1 MVLDRLDTSKAVSY
15 RLYRQHTSKM
25 GNVFIKDL
33 SKLGRDIS
41 RVIIIDNVADNFEL
55 QRENGLHIKNFLGD
69 ENDNELS
76 MLTEDLISIKS

>member
-1 MVLDRLDTSKAVSY
+1 MVLDRLDTNKSVSY

-41 RVIIIDNVADNFEL
+41 RVIIIDNVADNFDL

-69 ENDNELS
+69 ENDNELGF
-76 MLTEDLISIKS
+76 LLDDLKGKA